1 MERVGFPQVAQCCC
15 IESRDWILKCARV
28 SNEKPP
34 SNEVYDTTHDNH
46 GSSDT
51 LPPTHLNM
59 MATTSFVSVTN
70 ANPHTIPNS
79 ANPSPPQSY
88 SPHTPP
94 SANISP
100 TNYYPH
106 LHVRQLRPPK
116 QPLYTPACLR
126 PTDREQGRDIPERPR
141 PPYTPP
147 QSKEN
152 SFDSGKSG
160 FGLAAM
166 PMSLPSPEE
175 DVESLRRG
183 LSRAGSQVVD
193 EDPGDVTGPPTMAHW
208 KVRSSSLPIMSLF
221 RHLHAVLTA

>member
-1 MERVGFPQVAQCCC
+1 
-15 IESRDWILKCARV
+15 
-28 SNEKPP
+28 
-34 SNEVYDTTHDNH
+34 
-46 GSSDT
+46 
-51 LPPTHLNM
+51 
-59 MATTSFVSVTN
+59 MATTSHVSL
-70 ANPHTIPNS
+70 AGAHQHTLPTS

-94 SANISP
+94 SNISP

-126 PTDREQGRDIPERPR
+126 PTDSQQGRDIPGRLS

-160 FGLAAM
+160 FGLAGLANGM
-166 PMSLPSPEE
+166 PSPDA

-183 LSRAGSQVVD
+183 LSRSGSQVVD
-193 EDPGDVTGPPTMAHW
+193 EDLRDVTGPPTMAHW
-208 KVRSSSLPIMSLF
+208 KVRL
-221 RHLHAVLTA
+221 

>member
-1 MERVGFPQVAQCCC
+1 MERVDFLQVLQCRC
-15 IESRDWILKCARV
+15 IERRDGVLRSRGQRR
-28 SNEKPP
+28 PP
-34 SNEVYDTTHDNH
+34 SAQTPRSFHDKH
-46 GSSDT
+46 GSPYQ
-51 LPPTHLNM
+51 PPRTHLTM
-59 MATTSFVSVTN
+59 MATTSFASVAN
-70 ANPHTIPNS
+70 ANPHTIPNTG
-79 ANPSPPQSY
+79 NPSPPQSY

-126 PTDREQGRDIPERPR
+126 PTDSQQGRDIPERPT

-160 FGLAAM
+160 FGMAAL
-166 PMSLPSPEE
+166 PMSLPSPEG
-175 DVESLRRG
+175 DAESLRRG

-193 EDPGDVTGPPTMAHW
+193 EDLGDVTGPPTMAHW
-208 KVRSSSLPIMSLF
+208 KVRLSSLLLVFFTSF
-221 RHLHAVLTA
+221 AQK